1 MKRCRKL
8 DLIDE
13 KYFDCFA
20 MSERGCRILKE
31 TVCRKENCTFF
42 KTKEQDRLDRIKYP
56 MVDYA
61 ERIKSKEF
69 RSAVKDFMESP
80 ADVRGTSLNSMRQLK
95 KIAAGEPDKQHK
107 IQETER

>member
-31 TVCRKENCTFF
+31 TVCRKRNCTFF
-42 KTKEQDRLDRIKYP
+42 KTNEQDRLDRIKYP

-61 ERIKSKEF
+61 ERIKSK
-69 RSAVKDFMESP
+69 
-80 ADVRGTSLNSMRQLK
+80 DV
-95 KIAAGEPDKQHK
+95 
-107 IQETER
+107 